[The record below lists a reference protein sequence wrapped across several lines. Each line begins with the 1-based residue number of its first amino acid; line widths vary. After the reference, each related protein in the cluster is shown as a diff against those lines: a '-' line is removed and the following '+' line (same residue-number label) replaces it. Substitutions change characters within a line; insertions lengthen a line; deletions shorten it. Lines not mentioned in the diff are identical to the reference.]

1 MSCCTDMRFHL
12 GLNVVVES
20 GHLGH
25 AFVVLLDNTRRLA
38 PVNHCP
44 WCGTEL
50 RPKEGRPK
58 GTLYKP

>member
-1 MSCCTDMRFHL
+1 MSCCTDMRFHQ
-12 GLNVVVES
+12 GHGTIIES
-20 GHLGH
+20 GHLGLC
-25 AFVVLLDNTRRLA
+25 FVVAPENVRQLA
-38 PVNHCP
+38 PISHCP